1 MLSMKIYSMFY
12 RLRFIYHRWY
22 RLSSFN
28 TITVFIKVYHC
39 NITSNI
45 KISTNTMISASW
57 KYKHVQREHG
67 YMSEWLLYVKIGVL
81 VILSDKITFFVTK
94 TRQIPQKWG
103 SKRQMKR
110 IPLWQIS
117 TLYML
122 SGKVTQI
129 SNKLR
134 WFYIQLDDKYK
145 VELCISYRS
154 NYFVPYLAL
163 KSGFGYIH
171 YEYYPITEGL
181 GLCIDLIRATVAVY
195 VIENDVRS
203 NRANDWGLDIKSTPY
218 PYGYDRNTCLRGAT
232 CIALLLFP
240 LHSQHSIISIDE
252 FHKCGRS

>member
-57 KYKHVQREHG
+57 KYKHVQRKHG
-67 YMSEWLLYVKIGVL
+67 YMSEWLLYVKIGAL

-94 TRQIPQKWG
+94 TRRIPQKWG
-103 SKRQMKR
+103 LKRQMKR

-195 VIENDVRS
+195 VIEK
-203 NRANDWGLDIKSTPY
+203 WCKIK
-218 PYGYDRNTCLRGAT
+218 
-232 CIALLLFP
+232 
-240 LHSQHSIISIDE
+240 
-252 FHKCGRS
+252 